1 MTEPAA
7 PASGTPAAP
16 APGAAPAT
24 PPAGTPPAT
33 PPAATDFKAPWS
45 DVQGVYTIG
54 EGENAKP
61 WYEGI
66 QEEPIREY
74 MKEKNYANPYEA
86 ARAAW
91 NANKLNKITPD
102 IQAVLDGKATPEQEA
117 AFYKTLGRPDTPD
130 AYDFKVPQGV
140 ETDEGLMKFGKELF
154 HSMGLSPAKAQA
166 AFDKWQEFATKTN
179 ATATEAIR
187 VQNETEL
194 ADLTK
199 RWGAELD
206 ANRAAGNRAVQALGL
221 SPELIKRVEDNMG
234 SAAIVELLAAIGKKS
249 GEGKMV
255 GTGTNV
261 DPNDPNTMTKEQ
273 AAAKIKE
280 LQSDASFNKKYTDK
294 TDPGHRDALTLMEK
308 LFAKAG

>member
-1 MTEPAA
+1 MSEPAA

-24 PPAGTPPAT
+24 PPAGTPPAPT
-33 PPAATDFKAPWS
+33 SEFKAPWS

-54 EGENAKP
+54 EGDAAKP

-91 NANKLNKITPD
+91 NANKLNKLTPD
-102 IQAVLDGKATPEQEA
+102 IEAFVNGKATPEQEA
-117 AFYKTLGRPDTPD
+117 AIYKMLGRPETPD
-130 AYDFKVPQGV
+130 AYEFKVPQGV
-140 ETDEGLMKFGKELF
+140 ETDPELVKFGKDLF
-154 HSMGLSPAKAQA
+154 YSMGLPPSKAQA
-166 AFDKWQEFATKTN
+166 AFDKWQEFATKAN
-179 ATATEAIR
+179 AGYTEAAR

-194 ADLTK
+194 ADLSK
-199 RWGAELD
+199 RWGPELE

-221 SPELIKRVEDNMG
+221 SNDLIQRIEANVG
-234 SAAIVELLAAIGKKS
+234 SAAIVELLAAIGKK
-249 GEGKMV
+249 GAEGGFK

-261 DPNDPNTMTKEQ
+261 DPNDPNTMTKE
-273 AAAKIKE
+273 AAVAKIRE
-280 LQSDASFNKKYTDK
+280 LQTDTAFQKRYTDK
-294 TDPGHRDALTLMEK
+294 TDPGHKDALTLMEK